1 MKTVYKNY
9 NDEEMI
15 TRDRIAAS
23 ITQYIDSA
31 SKKKRLKT
39 VYRASKLILPKT
51 LWKIETD
58 WDNMR
63 TVQTLYPL
71 KVIKCIGV
79 DITPIPKAIGV

>member
-9 NDEEMI
+9 NDEEMAMRDQIATSI
-15 TRDRIAAS
+15 TR
-23 ITQYIDSA
+23 YIDSA

-39 VYRASKLILPKT
+39 VYQASKLILPKT

-71 KVIKCIGV
+71 KVIKRTSV
-79 DITPIPKAIGV
+79 DITPIPKAISV